1 MNKHVE
7 VKKVFD
13 FIYARLIN
21 VHGENPNYDYM
32 LNFKKSLTYAIE
44 CIKELRDANEHI
56 NNQKFLLEKKGQ
68 ELQELRKENEELKN
82 VAKSASNISEKQ
94 MYELASLKD
103 RVDEGKN
110 IIKINQALNRLGS
123 PTCNYNKSIEAYEY
137 KKIINDVYEILI
149 GKIKN

>member
-44 CIKELRDANEHI
+44 CINELRDANEHI
-56 NNQKFLLEKKGQ
+56 DNLKFLGRKKTK

-110 IIKINQALNRLGS
+110 IIKINQALNRLGA
-123 PTCNYNKSIEAYEY
+123 PTCQYLKEIEYEEFIE
-137 KKIINDVYEILI
+137 IIKDVYKILTE
-149 GKIKN
+149 K